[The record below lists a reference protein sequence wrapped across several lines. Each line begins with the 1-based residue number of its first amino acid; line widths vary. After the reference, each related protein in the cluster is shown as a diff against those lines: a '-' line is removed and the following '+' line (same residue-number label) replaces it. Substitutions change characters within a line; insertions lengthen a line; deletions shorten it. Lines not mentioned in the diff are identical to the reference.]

1 MFLVYP
7 KHLRDY
13 RHALF
18 ILSYYHVQPLIYSD
32 GEHDDSV
39 HFEINKVPI
48 TRALFDTD
56 EAYSKAES
64 KAQDQLRLCEMA
76 FQGEFLQQGENLCP
90 KCKEEIERTGEGE
103 STCGH
108 LTFTEAI

>member
-7 KHLRDY
+7 QHLKDY

-18 ILSYYHVQPLIYSD
+18 ILSYYHVHPLIYSD

-39 HFEINKVPI
+39 HFEVTKVPV
-48 TRALFDTD
+48 TRALFPSD
-56 EAYSKAES
+56 EAYTEAERKS
-64 KAQDQLRLCEMA
+64 QDQLRLCEMA
-76 FQGEFLQQGENLCP
+76 FQGEFLQEGHNLCT
-90 KCKEEIERTGEGE
+90 KCKEEIERVGEGE
-103 STCGH
+103 ATCGH